1 MRLKNKSAIVTG
13 AARGL
18 GASIAQDIVA
28 EGGRVL
34 LCDILE
40 EQGRAVAA
48 ALGPSASFMA
58 MDVTQAGQWREAVSE
73 TERLFG
79 PVDIL
84 VNNAALIELMSFDE
98 ITEEVFRKVFE
109 VNELGCFLGMKAAV
123 PSMRRAGGGSIVN
136 ISSIAG
142 LHSAG
147 GLAYTASKFGI
158 RGMSKSAAHHLGPDK
173 IRVNSVHPGWMRTP
187 QTEAAPL
194 EWVSTLLPLRAIAL
208 PSQVAKL
215 VSFLASDDAAMITG
229 SEYLIDGGAMLM
241 GTLDIVARMGEH
253 MPAPDGGHEPQT
265 QGASHG

>member
-1 MRLKNKSAIVTG
+1 MRLNGKTAIVTG

-40 EQGRAVAA
+40 AQGREVAA
-48 ALGPSASFMA
+48 RLGQSARFMT
-58 MDVTQAGQWREAVSE
+58 MDVTKAAQWEAAVREAE
-73 TERLFG
+73 AHYG

-98 ITEEVFRKVFE
+98 ITEDVFRKVFE

-194 EWVSTLLPLRAIAL
+194 AWVSTLLPLREIAQ
-208 PSQVAKL
+208 PAQVAKL
-215 VSFLASDDAAMITG
+215 VSFLASDDATMITG

-253 MPAPDGGHEPQT
+253 MPPGVAVHDPQ
-265 QGASHG
+265 AR

>member
-1 MRLKNKSAIVTG
+1 MTGPRLSGKVVIVTG

-40 EQGRAVAA
+40 EQGRAVADQ
-48 ALGPSASFMA
+48 LGAHAHFMW
-58 MDVTQAGQWREAVSE
+58 MDVTQAAQWEAAVREAE
-73 TERLFG
+73 TTFG
-79 PVDIL
+79 AVHAL
-84 VNNAALIELMSFDE
+84 VNNAALIELMGFDE
-98 ITEEVFRKVFE
+98 ITEEVFRNVSA

-123 PSMRRAGGGSIVN
+123 PAMRRAGGGSIVN
-136 ISSIAG
+136 ISSVAG

-147 GLAYTASKFGI
+147 GLAYTASKFAI
-158 RGMSKSAAHHLGPDK
+158 RGMSKAAAHHLGPDK

-194 EWVSTLLPLRAIAL
+194 GWVATLLPLRQIAE
-208 PSQVAKL
+208 PNQVAKV
-215 VSFLASDDAAMITG
+215 VSFLVSDDAAMVTG
-229 SEYLIDGGAMLM
+229 SEYLVDGGAMLM

-253 MPAPDGGHEPQT
+253 MGGQAAA
-265 QGASHG
+265 GG

>member
-1 MRLKNKSAIVTG
+1 MTSPRLNRKVAIVTG

-18 GASIAQDIVA
+18 GASIAEDIVA

-34 LCDILE
+34 LCDVLE
-40 EQGRAVAA
+40 EQGREVAERLGTA
-48 ALGPSASFMA
+48 ARFMP
-58 MDVTQAGQWREAVSE
+58 MDVTQAAQWEAAVRDAE
-73 TERLFG
+73 AAFG
-79 PVDIL
+79 PVQVL

-98 ITEEVFRKVFE
+98 ITEDVFRKVSE
-109 VNELGCFLGMKAAV
+109 VNELGCFLGMKAVV

-147 GLAYTASKFGI
+147 GLAYTASKFAI
-158 RGMSKSAAHHLGPDK
+158 RGISKAAAHHLGPDR

-194 EWVSTLLPLRAIAL
+194 DWVSTLLPLRQIAE
-208 PSQVAKL
+208 PSQVAKV

-229 SEYLIDGGAMLM
+229 SEYLVDGGALLM

-253 MPAPDGGHEPQT
+253 MGDQA
-265 QGASHG
+265 